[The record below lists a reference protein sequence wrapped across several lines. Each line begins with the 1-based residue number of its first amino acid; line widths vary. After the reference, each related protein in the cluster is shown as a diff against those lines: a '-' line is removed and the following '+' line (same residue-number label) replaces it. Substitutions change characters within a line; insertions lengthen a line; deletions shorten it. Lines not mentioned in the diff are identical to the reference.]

1 MNKWHL
7 MEQEKTQMILTF
19 SGNVE
24 AVDSGE
30 RRTIS
35 GKIAPYGEIG
45 FTSAGKVVFAPNSIS
60 AAEPSKVKL
69 LMSHDNS
76 KPVGRMQSITSNAD
90 GLYASFKVSASSRG
104 SDAILLAQEQLM
116 DGLSVGVEVTAS
128 KPQKDYLLVTAATL
142 REVSLVESAA
152 FASAAVQKIAAAA
165 GDMPMDPNTSTSTK
179 VTTTNTVINTT
190 TTETE
195 TESEAA
201 VTTAPDQNAP
211 EAATAAEE
219 TAAPVVEAARKII
232 RPSVLDS
239 QTVRSPIINMGSYTE
254 HKIKAALGND
264 DSKLYVTAAD
274 DSFTTNPAFNPTQY
288 LSEFP
293 TNTRFGTPAIDACSR
308 GTLPNSGMTISVPSL
323 VTSAGGQAGVAPTVT
338 VEAEGGAVDAT
349 GMVTEYLTGTV
360 SKYSG
365 MNTISVELLER
376 SDPNFYAELTNQLQN
391 AYLKT
396 LDTTV
401 LAALIT
407 AGQQGATQAAT
418 SAGIIGYAADAA
430 AKVYQATGYFAQNY
444 VANPSQWQLLMG
456 SVDSTGRPIYSASQP
471 MNAAGLTQ
479 PGSIRGNVL
488 GLDLYVD
495 KNFAVTTNIDDS
507 AVILAPEAF
516 TVYQSPQAYMSVN
529 VVSNL
534 QVQVAIYGYMAYIA
548 KMPKGIVR
556 FNLT

>member
-1 MNKWHL
+1 MQPL
-7 MEQEKTQMILTF
+7 ILTF
-19 SGNVE
+19 SGNIE
-24 AVDSGE
+24 AVDSGD

-35 GKIAPYGEIG
+35 GKIAPYDEVGY
-45 FTSAGKVVFAPNSIS
+45 TSAGKVVFAEGSIS
-60 AAEPSKVKL
+60 APEPSRVKL

-76 KPVGRMQSITSNAD
+76 KPVGRMQSITSAKD

-152 FASAAVQKIAAAA
+152 FASAAVQKISAQEGNMPLDAAE
-165 GDMPMDPNTSTSTK
+165 TTSTK
-179 VTTTNTVINTT
+179 ITTTNTVINTT

-211 EAATAAEE
+211 EAVDATEQ
-219 TAAPVVEAARKII
+219 AAPTVEAARKII
-232 RPSVLDS
+232 LPSALNS
-239 QTVRSPIINMGSYTE
+239 QRVRTPIVNMGSYTE
-254 HKIKAALGND
+254 HKIKAALGNE

-274 DSFTTNPAFNPTQY
+274 DSFSTNPAFNPTQY

-293 TNTRFGTPAIDACSR
+293 TNTRFGTPSIDACSR
-308 GTLPNSGMTISVPSL
+308 GVLPNSGMTINVPSL
-323 VTSAGGQAGVAPTVT
+323 VTSAGGGTGVAPVVT
-338 VEAEGGAVDAT
+338 VEAEAGAVQNT
-349 GMVTEYLTGTV
+349 GMETAYLSGTV
-360 SKYSG
+360 NKYSG
-365 MNTISVELLER
+365 MNTISIELLER
-376 SDPNFYAELTNQLQN
+376 SDPNFYSELTAQLQN

-401 LAALIT
+401 NAALIT
-407 AGQQGATQAAT
+407 AGTVATTAQAAT
-418 SAGIIGYAADAA
+418 SAGIIGYASEAA
-430 AKVYQATGYFAQNY
+430 RLVYEATGYYAQNY
-444 VANPSQWQLLMG
+444 IANGSQWQLLM
-456 SVDSTGRPIYSASQP
+456 SASDTTGRPIYSASQP
-471 MNAAGLTQ
+471 MNAGGLTQ

-495 KNFAVTTNIDDS
+495 KNFAATTTVDDS
-507 AVILAPEAF
+507 AIILAPEAF

-534 QVQVAIYGYMAYIA
+534 QVQVAIYGYMATIA
-548 KMPKGIVR
+548 KMPKGIIR
-556 FNLT
+556 YNFT

>member
-1 MNKWHL
+1 
-7 MEQEKTQMILTF
+7 MILTF
-19 SGNVE
+19 SGNIE

-45 FTSAGKVVFAPNSIS
+45 FTSAGKVMFAPDSIE

-76 KPVGRMQSITSNAD
+76 KPVGRMQSITSAKD
-90 GLYASFKVSASSRG
+90 GLYASFKVSSSSRG

-116 DGLSVGVEVTAS
+116 DGLSVGVEVIAS

-152 FASAAVQKIAAAA
+152 FASAAVQKIAA
-165 GDMPMDPNTSTSTK
+165 SESE
-179 VTTTNTVINTT
+179 TVEPTQP
-190 TTETE
+190 TE

-211 EAATAAEE
+211 EAVDATEQ
-219 TAAPVVEAARKII
+219 AAPTVEAARKII
-232 RPSVLDS
+232 LPSALNS
-239 QTVRSPIINMGSYTE
+239 QRVRTPIVNMATYTE

-274 DSFTTNPAFNPTQY
+274 DSFSTNPAFNPTQY

-293 TNTRFGTPAIDACSR
+293 TNTRFGTPSIDACSR
-308 GTLPNSGMTISVPSL
+308 GVLPNSGMTINVPSL
-323 VTSAGGQAGVAPTVT
+323 VTSAGGGTGVAPVVT
-338 VEAEGGAVDAT
+338 VEAEAGAVQNT
-349 GMVTEYLTGTV
+349 GMETAYLSGTV
-360 SKYSG
+360 NKYSG
-365 MNTISVELLER
+365 MNTISIELLER

-401 LAALIT
+401 NAALIT
-407 AGQQGATQAAT
+407 AGTVATTAQAAT
-418 SAGIIGYAADAA
+418 SAGIIGYASEAA
-430 AKVYQATGYFAQNY
+430 RLVYEATGYYAQNY
-444 VANPSQWQLLMG
+444 IANGSQWQLLMG
-456 SVDSTGRPIYSASQP
+456 ASDTTGRPIYSASQP
-471 MNAAGLTQ
+471 MNAGGLTQ

-495 KNFAVTTNIDDS
+495 KNFTATTTVDDS
-507 AVILAPEAF
+507 AIILAPEAF
-516 TVYQSPQAYMSVN
+516 TVYQSPTAYMSVN

-534 QVQVAIYGYMAYIA
+534 QVQVAIYGYMATIA
-548 KMPKGIVR
+548 KMPKGIIR
-556 FNLT
+556 YNFT

>member
-1 MNKWHL
+1 MKGTAL
-7 MEQEKTQMILTF
+7 MILTF
-19 SGNVE
+19 SGNIE
-24 AVDSGE
+24 AVDSGD

-45 FTSAGKVVFAPNSIS
+45 YTSAGKVVFAEGSIS
-60 AAEPSKVKL
+60 APEPSRVKL

-76 KPVGRMQSITSNAD
+76 KPVGRMQSITSAKD

-128 KPQKDYLLVTAATL
+128 KPEKDYLLVTAATL

-165 GDMPMDPNTSTSTK
+165 GDMPVDAAMSQSTK

-201 VTTAPDQNAP
+201 VTTAPDQSAP
-211 EAATAAEE
+211 EAVDATEQ
-219 TAAPVVEAARKII
+219 AAPTVEAARKII
-232 RPSVLDS
+232 LPSALNS
-239 QTVRSPIINMGSYTE
+239 QRVRTPIVNMATYTE

-274 DSFTTNPAFNPTQY
+274 DSFSTNPAFNPTQY

-293 TNTRFGTPAIDACSR
+293 TNTRFGTPSIDACSR
-308 GTLPNSGMTISVPSL
+308 GVLPTNGMTINVPSL
-323 VTSAGGQAGVAPTVT
+323 VTSAGGQSGVAPAVT
-338 VEAEGGAVDAT
+338 VEAEAGAVQNT
-349 GMVTEYLTGTV
+349 GMVTEYLSGTV

-365 MNTISVELLER
+365 MNTISIELLER

-396 LDTTV
+396 IDTTV
-401 LAALIT
+401 NAALIT
-407 AGQQGATQAAT
+407 AGSVATTAQAAT
-418 SAGIIGYAADAA
+418 SAGIIGYASEAS
-430 AKVYQATGYFAQNY
+430 KLVYEATGYFANNY
-444 VANPSQWQLLMG
+444 IANGSQWQLLMG
-456 SVDSTGRPIYSASQP
+456 AVDSTGRPIYSASQP
-471 MNAAGLTQ
+471 MNAGGLVQ

-495 KNFAVTTNIDDS
+495 KNFAATTTVDDS
-507 AVILAPEAF
+507 AIILAPEAF

-534 QVQVAIYGYMAYIA
+534 QVQVAIYGYMATIA
-548 KMPKGIVR
+548 KMPKGIIR
-556 FNLT
+556 YNFT

>member
-1 MNKWHL
+1 MQPL
-7 MEQEKTQMILTF
+7 ILTF
-19 SGNVE
+19 SGNIE
-24 AVDSGE
+24 AVDSGD

-35 GKIAPYGEIG
+35 GKIAPYGEVG
-45 FTSAGKVVFAPNSIS
+45 YTSAGKVVFAEGSIS
-60 AAEPSKVKL
+60 APEPSRVKL

-76 KPVGRMQSITSNAD
+76 KPVGRMQSITSAKD

-152 FASAAVQKIAAAA
+152 FASAAVQKISAQE
-165 GDMPMDPNTSTSTK
+165 GDMPLDAAESTSTK
-179 VTTTNTVINTT
+179 ITTTNTVINTT
-190 TTETE
+190 TTETETETE

-211 EAATAAEE
+211 EATDATEQ
-219 TAAPVVEAARKII
+219 AAPTVEAARKII
-232 RPSVLDS
+232 LPSALNS
-239 QTVRSPIINMGSYTE
+239 QRVRTPIVNMGSYTE
-254 HKIKAALGND
+254 HKIKAALGNE

-274 DSFTTNPAFNPTQY
+274 DSFSTNPAFNPTQY
-288 LSEFP
+288 LSESP

-308 GTLPNSGMTISVPSL
+308 GTLPANGMTINVPSL
-323 VTSAGGQAGVAPTVT
+323 VTSAGGGTGVAPVVT
-338 VEAEGGAVDAT
+338 VEAEAGAVQNT
-349 GMVTEYLTGTV
+349 GMETAYLTGTV
-360 SKYSG
+360 NKYAG

-376 SDPNFYAELTNQLQN
+376 SDPNFYSELTNQLQN

-401 LAALIT
+401 LAALIA
-407 AGQQGATQAAT
+407 AGQYSSGCDAD
-418 SAGIIGYAADAA
+418 SAGIIEFASDSAR
-430 AKVYQATGYFAQNY
+430 KVYEATGYFANNY
-444 VANPSQWQLLMG
+444 IANGSQWQLLMG
-456 SVDSTGRPIYSASQP
+456 ATDTTGRPIYSASQP
-471 MNAAGLTQ
+471 MNAGGLTQ

-495 KNFAVTTNIDDS
+495 KNFTATTTIDDS

-516 TVYQSPQAYMSVN
+516 TVYQSPTAYMSVN

-534 QVQVAIYGYMAYIA
+534 QVQVAIYGYMATIA
-548 KMPKGIVR
+548 KMPKGIVK
-556 FNLT
+556 FNLN